1 MRSRDIRRRLECA
14 DHLIERRLQQRRVG
28 LDRNQQWPGR
38 LKQYSGDGIR
48 PRRRS
53 RRHSRNAGE
62 RPEARG
68 RLRIPHGHI
77 RIRHMARRLVLRH
90 MDRTTDVV
98 GVGLPLRF
106 GIAIRR
112 R

>member
-1 MRSRDIRRRLECA
+1 
-14 DHLIERRLQQRRVG
+14 
-28 LDRNQQWPGR
+28 
-38 LKQYSGDGIR
+38 
-48 PRRRS
+48 
-53 RRHSRNAGE
+53 
-62 RPEARG
+62 
-68 RLRIPHGHI
+68 
-77 RIRHMARRLVLRH
+77 MARRVVLRH